1 MTAIKE
7 IIKSPFAM
15 IYRRLGEGSDEHA
28 EHEVEHKGKASMV
41 RVSKE
46 ALEVKDGEESSDDEI
61 EGLQHVAAAGANS
74 GSSHYASQP
83 HQWEKVDFAT
93 FSWCKYCGKY
103 LFPLSP
109 GFACQ
114 QGCNYTVHK
123 GRCMEAAS
131 KFDCYAANAQSRPR
145 PESHLD
151 PFENQVGGHK
161 GKAAF
166 LKDLDGG
173 KILKPLCPVEFQ
185 FYSVLAKLACS
196 EHEGSGASFE
206 GIEEMKTRMGDAT
219 IWEDFFPRFYGAAQT
234 SEGDDSVTEH
244 FIVMEDLTAGYKCPC
259 ICDLKIGARGYD
271 DKASTKKILQQK
283 LLCSVTTSSTLGFR
297 MCGMQY
303 WQNEQRSY
311 VVRDKLWGCKL
322 KENTMQGALVQ
333 FLDNGEG
340 VRFPLILKWLAKL
353 KRIEKWNKRSSLSTL
368 PLFFL
373 FMRAARPRTVQ
384 INKCSRP
391 TFA

>member
-1 MTAIKE
+1 MKQDERQVGGSLRSITAIKE
-7 IIKSPFAM
+7 IIKSPFTL
-15 IYRRLGEGSDEHA
+15 IYRKLGEGGEA
-28 EHEVEHKGKASMV
+28 EGEPEDKEKAGVV
-41 RVSKE
+41 RLSKE
-46 ALEVKDGEESSDDEI
+46 GLEVKLKEGEESSDEEI
-61 EGLQHVAAAGANS
+61 EDLQHVAAATSAAG
-74 GSSHYASQP
+74 GSSLYVSQP

-114 QGCNYTVHK
+114 RGCNYTVHK
-123 GRCMEAAS
+123 GKCMEAAS
-131 KFDCYAANAQSRPR
+131 RSRSGR
-145 PESHLD
+145 PDSHLD
-151 PFENQVGGHK
+151 TFQNQVGGHK

-185 FYSVLAKLACS
+185 FYSVLAKLAS
-196 EHEGSGASFE
+196 SDHEGSGVTCE
-206 GIEEMKTRMGDAT
+206 GIDEMKTRMGNAAV
-219 IWEDFFPRFYGAAQT
+219 WEHFFPRFHGAAQT

-244 FIVMEDLTAGYKCPC
+244 YIVMEDLTAGYKYPC

-333 FLDNGEG
+333 FLDNGDG
-340 VRFPLILKWLAKL
+340 VRFPLILNWLAKM
-353 KRIEKWNKRSSLSTL
+353 KRIEKWFEVSTTA
-368 PLFFL
+368 LF
-373 FMRAARPRTVQ
+373 RT
-384 INKCSRP
+384 SAL
-391 TFA
+391 TAH